1 MIKKQRNK
9 ILTLLV
15 AGAIGTAALGGVAMA
30 NGVAVDAAETYSM
43 STVFSTSSATLKKNG
58 DGETGALKMEIKD
71 AGRVSYT
78 RDLALKWFVKEENS
92 PVTAKYMSLSFTLAD
107 TNFEKVTLAFD
118 TESLTATKDGKSTH
132 EVTFTNDG
140 TTVKVKVGDGDE
152 TEVVA
157 PTEKFTLTL
166 SEGASSEEF
175 FATLS
180 QTATV
185 ATGSFTNIGS
195 NFAEWDSSK
204 EMSSFVVKAETDGE
218 KVASV
223 LLHEINGQSLE
234 LNKDNKFTD
243 DTAPVL
249 VVNEDIDGFVLGTAF
264 ALDYE
269 VIDVLDRTVTKTL
282 KYYQY
287 DPDEAREAKNEY
299 DESTA
304 TDKVMKAPE
313 YKSLSTTTYF
323 LETNYTTSDD
333 KLTSVYK
340 TTGGTEYVSIQFTL
354 TDDGNT
360 EAVYYL
366 DWYLGAEAETIDTS
380 VFSAVEGYTDIG
392 YVGVYDND
400 EEGAKY
406 TCVKNEG
413 STSGDE
419 TVDTENVA
427 YTEFVDALKEI
438 EDDGLSAG
446 EGSYLYLPSL
456 KYLITDNGGYSNL
469 KFTIS
474 YKSTSNNTAKTSS
487 SLSSSALKL
496 EVTQAG
502 VYEFKVFAV
511 DKAGNNMK
519 YYDAEKEE
527 IVDVTSS
534 NVWDIDAI
542 PSFSIKVANNGIKV
556 EEGTSKKDSE
566 VIYGDYDLSDFDV
579 VGPASAISEYKLFYV
594 DQSKVSGITTSKL
607 TGITYGTLA
616 SVAKNLKETATERG
630 VDLYKLAYATEL
642 KTAIG
647 GEVTV
652 EQILDALVEIKEF
665 NDKIKEEDHPD
676 DWANSD
682 NAYQWDA
689 TAKTFVPQ
697 KMGNYLIIACFTDP
711 DIVAYDAGA
720 YKLITVQS
728 EEDVIYGETEWLKN
742 NMVSVILFGIA
753 GLMLILIIIL
763 LVVKPSD
770 ETLEDIDG
778 ASKKEKKEK
787 KTKKADEKVLEELDV
802 NEK

>member
-9 ILTLLV
+9 LLTLLV
-15 AGAIGTAALGGVAMA
+15 AGAIGTATLGGVAMA
-30 NGVAVDAAETYSM
+30 NGVTAGAEETYSM
-43 STVFSTSSATLKKNG
+43 STVFSTSSATLKKDG
-58 DGETGALKMEIKD
+58 DAETGALKMEIKD
-71 AGRVSYT
+71 AGKVSYT
-78 RDLALKWFVKEENS
+78 RDLALKWFTKEENS
-92 PVTAKYMSLSFTLAD
+92 PVTAKYMAMSFTLAD
-107 TNFEKVTLAFD
+107 TNFEKLTFAFE
-118 TESLTATKDGKSTH
+118 TESLTATKDGKSIH
-132 EVTFTNDG
+132 EVVFTNDG

-152 TEVVA
+152 TEVA
-157 PTEKFTLTL
+157 TPTEKFTLAL

-175 FATLS
+175 TATLS

-185 ATGSFTNIGS
+185 ATGKFTNIGS
-195 NFAEWDSSK
+195 NFAEWDTSS
-204 EMSSFVVKAETDGE
+204 ELSSFVVKAETANDQ
-218 KVASV
+218 VASV

-243 DTAPVL
+243 NVAPVL

-287 DPDEAREAKNEY
+287 DPDEAKAEN
-299 DESTA
+299 A
-304 TDKVMKAPE
+304 TPE

-323 LETNYTTSDD
+323 HETNYTDAND

-354 TDDGNT
+354 TDDGKA

-366 DWYLGAEAETIDTS
+366 DWYLGNKAQTIDTT
-380 VFSAVEGYTDIG
+380 VFGAVAGFTDIG
-392 YVGVYDND
+392 YVAIYDNN

-406 TCVKNEG
+406 TCVENEG
-413 STSGDE
+413 ATDGTE
-419 TVDTENVA
+419 TVDTTNSA
-427 YTEFVDALKEI
+427 YTAFVDALQEI
-438 EDDGLSAG
+438 EEDGLSAG
-446 EGSYLYLPSL
+446 EGSYLYLPSM

-487 SLSSSALKL
+487 SLSSSSLKL
-496 EVTQAG
+496 EVTEAG

-519 YYDAEKEE
+519 YYDSEKEE

-542 PSFSIKVANNGIKV
+542 PSFSMKVANNGITV
-556 EEGTSKKDSE
+556 EEGTKKKETE
-566 VIYGDYDLSDFDV
+566 VQYGNYSMSSFDV
-579 VGPASAISEYKLFYV
+579 VGPASAISEYKLFYI
-594 DQSKVSGITTSKL
+594 DQSKVSQITTSKL
-607 TGITYGTLA
+607 SGITYGTLA
-616 SVAKNLKETATERG
+616 SVAKNLKATSEERG
-630 VDLYKLAYATEL
+630 IELYKLAYATEL

-652 EQILDALVEIKEF
+652 EDILDAMVEIEEF
-665 NDKIKEEDHPD
+665 NSNINEEDHPD

-682 NAYQWDA
+682 NAYNWDA
-689 TAKTFVPQ
+689 SAQSFSPQ
-697 KMGNYLIIACFTDP
+697 KMGNYVIIACFTDP
-711 DIVAYDAGA
+711 DIAAFDAGA
-720 YKLITVQS
+720 YKVVS
-728 EEDVIYGETEWLKN
+728 VVAEEDVIYGETEWLKN

-770 ETLEDIDG
+770 ETLEDLDD
-778 ASKKEKKEK
+778 AKKSEKKAK
-787 KTKKADEKVLEELDV
+787 KVKKVDEKVLDELDV
-802 NEK
+802 DNK